1 LTDNAAS
8 DLASLSNLTYL
19 DITNNQ
25 LSGESVKQLNR
36 LDKVS
41 HLYLMSN
48 KLSKDGIIEIMRNM
62 KSLQFLDVRFNVWQ
76 NEEKEEIRKAKH
88 DKLEVFC

>member
-1 LTDNAAS
+1 MKELKG
-8 DLASLSNLTYL
+8 L
-19 DITNNQ
+19 
-25 LSGESVKQLNR
+25 E
-36 LDKVS
+36 KVS

-62 KSLQFLDVRFNVWQ
+62 KSLQFLDVRFNVWE

>member
-25 LSGESVKQLNR
+25 LSGESVNELNR
-36 LDKVS
+36 LEKVS